1 MATKYTQEELE
12 KMSRSDMSHYI
23 IEITQTEICYDKSYC
38 DLLLKIWLK
47 K

>member
-1 MATKYTQEELE
+1 MAIKYTIKELE
-12 KMSRSDMSHYI
+12 IMSRSDMAHYLT
-23 IEITQTEICYDKSYC
+23 EITQTQICADKNYC